1 MSEGLVTKDKV
12 LGSFQKSVGASV
24 LVSVVDWQDD
34 TYLDIREVIPG
45 AGPDGYTFTKKGVR
59 FRVDLVGELMALLA
73 QVKDKENA

>member
-34 TYLDIREVIPG
+34 TYLDIREVLPSDKPG
-45 AGPDGYTFTKKGVR
+45 ETFVFTKKGVR
-59 FRVDLVGELMALLA
+59 FRSALVGELVALLA
-73 QVKDKENA
+73 QVK